1 MKIYKDTSKIE
12 QALQE
17 VEALMQKLGLKIEN
31 TGYGIEVTCG
41 DETGYIA
48 DTEMSM
54 SRCQTLPRFTEGEKI
69 ILHS

>member
-1 MKIYKDTSKIE
+1 MQSYKDTSKIE
-12 QALQE
+12 QALQK
-17 VEALMQKLGLKIEN
+17 VEALMNELGLKIEN